1 MSSNDDIIEK
11 AKANHKKTMEKF
23 KKAGGTFLFYDAN
36 KVKDEKFKPFL
47 IGISEDDLEEKMDVK
62 LKENPKKYEKY
73 KIVRVNI
80 KGLEEDIGESDY
92 IIGVGGPLGI
102 SVKVYKISE
111 FNEIIRDINDPS
123 ATFWYTD
130 KVLAKKGFSADHIK
144 KAVKLTLKGKL
155 SNNPF
160 AVHYIDK
167 LEEYAKLKKK
177 SKRTKP
183 KSKSKKD
190 KQ

>member
-47 IGISEDDLEEKMDVK
+47 IATTENKLNEKMDVK
-62 LKENPKKYEKY
+62 LTENPKKYEKY
-73 KIVRVNI
+73 KIVRVVI
-80 KGLEEDIGESDY
+80 TGLEKNIGKDDY
-92 IIGVGGPLGI
+92 IIGIGGSLGI
-102 SVKVYKISE
+102 SVKVCKINE
-111 FNEIIRDINDPS
+111 FNEIMFSTSDPA

-130 KVLAKKGFSADHIK
+130 EVLAKKGFSADHIK
-144 KAVKLTLKGKL
+144 KAVKLTIKGKL

>member
-47 IGISEDDLEEKMDVK
+47 IATTENKLDEKMNLK
-62 LKENPKKYEKY
+62 LNENPKKYEKY
-73 KIVRVNI
+73 KIVQVI
-80 KGLEEDIGESDY
+80 LKGLEKNIGKDDY
-92 IIGVGGPLGI
+92 IIGVGGSLGI
-102 SVKVYKISE
+102 QVMVHKINE
-111 FNEIIRDINDPS
+111 FNNIMYSTNDPA

-130 KVLAKKGFSADHIK
+130 EVLAKKGFSADHIK
-144 KAVKLTLKGKL
+144 KAVKLTIKGNL

-160 AVHYIDK
+160 KIYYIDK

>member
-1 MSSNDDIIEK
+1 MSSNDDIIKK

-23 KKAGGTFLFYDAN
+23 EKAGGVFLFYDAN
-36 KVKDEKFKPFL
+36 KIKDEKFKPFL
-47 IGISEDDLEEKMDVK
+47 IGETEDDLEEKMDVK

-80 KGLEEDIGESDY
+80 TGLEEDIGESDY
-92 IIGVGGPLGI
+92 IIGVGGSLGI
-102 SVKVYKISE
+102 SVMVHKINE
-111 FNEIIRDINDPS
+111 FNEIIYDTDDPA

-144 KAVKLTLKGKL
+144 KAVKLTIKGNL

-160 AVHYIDK
+160 KIYYIDK

>member
-1 MSSNDDIIEK
+1 MDSNIIEN
-11 AKANHKKTMEKF
+11 AKVNHKKTMEKF
-23 KKAGGTFLFYDAN
+23 EKAGGTFLFYDAN
-36 KVKDEKFKPFL
+36 KIKNDKFKPFL
-47 IGISEDDLEEKMDVK
+47 IATTENKLNEKMDTK

-73 KIVRVNI
+73 KIVQVI
-80 KGLEEDIGESDY
+80 LKGLEEDIGEDDY
-92 IIGVGGPLGI
+92 IIGVGGSLGI
-102 SVKVYKISE
+102 QVMVHKINE
-111 FNEIIRDINDPS
+111 FNNIMYSTNDPA

-130 KVLAKKGFSADHIK
+130 EVLAKKGFSADHIK
-144 KAVKLTLKGKL
+144 KAVKLTMKGKL

-160 AVHYIDK
+160 KVYYIDK

-183 KSKSKKD
+183 KSKKD

>member
-1 MSSNDDIIEK
+1 MDSNIIEN

-23 KKAGGTFLFYDAN
+23 EKAGGVFLFYDAN
-36 KVKDEKFKPFL
+36 KIKDEKFKPFL
-47 IGISEDDLEEKMDVK
+47 IGETGDDLEEKMDAK

-80 KGLEEDIGESDY
+80 KGLEKNIGEDDY
-92 IIGVGGPLGI
+92 LIGIGGSLGI
-102 SVKVYKISE
+102 SVKVCKINE
-111 FNEIIRDINDPS
+111 FNEIMFSTSDPA

-130 KVLAKKGFSADHIK
+130 EVLAKKGLSADHIK
-144 KAVKLTLKGKL
+144 KAVKLTIKGNL

-167 LEEYAKLKKK
+167 FEEYAKLKKK
-177 SKRTKP
+177 KTS
-183 KSKSKKD
+183 
-190 KQ
+190 

>member
-1 MSSNDDIIEK
+1 MSSNDDIIKK

-23 KKAGGTFLFYDAN
+23 KKAGGRFLFYDAN

-47 IGISEDDLEEKMDVK
+47 IGISEDDLKEKMNVK

-73 KIVRVNI
+73 KIVNVAI
-80 KGLEEDIGESDY
+80 LGLEEDIGEDDY
-92 IIGVGGPLGI
+92 LIGMGGSLGI
-102 SVKVYKISE
+102 SVMVYKINE
-111 FNEIIRDINDPS
+111 FNEIMYDTDDPS

-144 KAVKLTLKGKL
+144 KAVKLTMKGNL

-160 AVHYIDK
+160 KIYYIDK

-183 KSKSKKD
+183 KSKKD

>member
-23 KKAGGTFLFYDAN
+23 EKAGGVFLFYDAN

-47 IGISEDDLEEKMDVK
+47 IDTTERKLKEKMNVK

-80 KGLEEDIGESDY
+80 KGLEKNIGKDDY
-92 IIGVGGPLGI
+92 IIGVGGSLGI
-102 SVKVYKISE
+102 SVMVYKISK
-111 FNEIIRDINDPS
+111 FNKIMRDTDDPS

-130 KVLAKKGFSADHIK
+130 EVLAKKGFSADHIK
-144 KAVKLTLKGKL
+144 KAVKLTIKGKL

-177 SKRTKP
+177 KTS
-183 KSKSKKD
+183 
-190 KQ
+190 

>member
-1 MSSNDDIIEK
+1 MDSNIIEN

-23 KKAGGTFLFYDAN
+23 RKAGGTFLFYDAN
-36 KVKDEKFKPFL
+36 KIKNEKFKPFL

-80 KGLEEDIGESDY
+80 KGLEKNIGKDDY
-92 IIGVGGPLGI
+92 IIGVGGSLGI
-102 SVKVYKISE
+102 SVKVYKISK
-111 FNEIIRDINDPS
+111 FNKIKRDTDDPS

-130 KVLAKKGFSADHIK
+130 EVLAKKGFSADHIK
-144 KAVKLTLKGKL
+144 KAVKLTMKGNL

-160 AVHYIDK
+160 KIYYIDK
-167 LEEYAKLKKK
+167 LEEYAKLKKNK
-177 SKRTKP
+177 TS
-183 KSKSKKD
+183 
-190 KQ
+190 